1 MYGIIW
7 YGLLRCGGMVWRGV
21 VWSGLGLPKVW
32 TVQFQSLLWSI
43 RVSTISCISDSIGR
57 AKDIF
62 CHMGCQG
69 SLSEEESQTTA
80 VGSESPAQDD
90 KEMEPFCPVKFQ
102 RNSQLRSEFQST
114 SIPKLALTCSLPL
127 WSCVFWSL
135 FSYVFLVAA
144 AALWTLEGMSS
155 TLSLTASTR
164 QEMSDGSHHSAEPNI
179 LM

>member
-7 YGLLRCGGMVWRGV
+7 YGLLWSGGMVWCGV
-21 VWSGLGLPKVW
+21 VWCGLGLPKVW

-43 RVSTISCISDSIGR
+43 RVSTMSCISDSIGR

-114 SIPKLALTCSLPL
+114 SIPKLTLTCSLPL
-127 WSCVFWSL
+127 WSRVFCSL
-135 FSYVFLVAA
+135 FSYFLVAA
-144 AALWTLEGMSS
+144 AAAALGMSS

>member
-1 MYGIIW
+1 MLHVW
-7 YGLLRCGGMVWRGV
+7 YNMVWFAVERWYGV
-21 VWSGLGLPKVW
+21 VWCGLGLPKVW

-43 RVSTISCISDSIGR
+43 RVSTISWISDSIGR

-90 KEMEPFCPVKFQ
+90 KEMEPFCPVKFH

-114 SIPKLALTCSLPL
+114 SIPKLTVDIFTAIVLARFLQVVVFVFFLSCCSLEL
-127 WSCVFWSL
+127 AGHVTHRRG
-135 FSYVFLVAA
+135 
-144 AALWTLEGMSS
+144 WT
-155 TLSLTASTR
+155 
-164 QEMSDGSHHSAEPNI
+164 
-179 LM
+179 